1 MSILFSILT
10 LYTWVLGAGILFFLF
25 HIARFY
31 EKKFGELYQNEPR
44 RKTHYPFFLV
54 AFAFFLISAGRYAFF
69 LQDFAG
75 DVGGDLGFLIGGV
88 ILIWFAY
95 RLQRMMTGGRE

>member
-10 LYTWVLGAGILFFLF
+10 LYAWVLGAGIIFFLF

-31 EKKFGELYQNEPR
+31 EKKYGELYQHEPE
-44 RKTHYPFFLV
+44 RKTHYQFFLV
-54 AFAFFLISAGRYAFF
+54 ALAFFLISAARYAFF

-75 DVGGDLGFLIGGV
+75 DLGGDLGFFAGGV
-88 ILIWFAY
+88 ILTWFAY
-95 RLQRMMTGGRE
+95 YLQQMMTGGRQ